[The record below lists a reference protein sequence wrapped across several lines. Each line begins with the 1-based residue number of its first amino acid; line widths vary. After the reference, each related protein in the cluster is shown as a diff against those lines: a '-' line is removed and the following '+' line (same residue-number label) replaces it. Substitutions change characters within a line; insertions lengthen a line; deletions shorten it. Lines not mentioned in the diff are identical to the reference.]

1 MLVWVSGLAYD
12 YNTTYRINALEN
24 GGNVDYW
31 TPENPTNAF
40 PRPNKSKSYT
50 QVTYYSTL
58 KYEDG
63 SFFKIRDITLGYT
76 FKPELLKHLNLSK
89 LRVYATAKNFFT
101 FSKIDNYDPNRE
113 EVFLFL

>member
-1 MLVWVSGLAYD
+1 MSVFLYARLGQWIAYD

-63 SFFKIRDITLGYT
+63 SFFKNTRYLRWDILSNRN
-76 FKPELLKHLNLSK
+76 FLKHLNLIQTPCICYSK
-89 LRVYATAKNFFT
+89 
-101 FSKIDNYDPNRE
+101 E
-113 EVFLFL
+113 FLYFQQD